1 MLRYEGYSIRT
12 FEEEPGRWFAEMR
25 RLDGKRIKAVGGD
38 NIFDK
43 LTTSHATV
51 TEEAAITEAKACI
64 DGGAMR
70 VVD

>member
-1 MLRYEGYSIRT
+1 
-12 FEEEPGRWFAEMR
+12 MR

-51 TEEAAITEAKACI
+51 TEGAAITEAKACI